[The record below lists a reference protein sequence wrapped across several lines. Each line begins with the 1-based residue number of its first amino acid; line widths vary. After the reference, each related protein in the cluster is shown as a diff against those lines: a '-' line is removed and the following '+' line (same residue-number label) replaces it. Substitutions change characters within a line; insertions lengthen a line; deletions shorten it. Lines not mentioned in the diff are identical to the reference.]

1 MKGAAI
7 STSLSN
13 DRFEIPFITKASDVL
28 ALTNS
33 IIMCTPFYKRQDTI
47 PHLFHVTDLLKKELV
62 NIIDIKERLS
72 EAMERVEDI
81 SQNSVQTTGEI
92 SASTEEQASGVEN
105 ILKSMKNVQNGMEQ
119 LSAVLHTNPEEA

>member
-1 MKGAAI
+1 M
-7 STSLSN
+7 
-13 DRFEIPFITKASDVL
+13 
-28 ALTNS
+28 
-33 IIMCTPFYKRQDTI
+33 
-47 PHLFHVTDLLKKELV
+47 TDLLKKELV

-105 ILKSMKNVQNGMEQ
+105 ILKSRKNVQNGMEQ